1 MILEMTFTIGNI
13 FTLITLIIT
22 LGVFIW
28 KIGRFTSSME
38 RRMDKLDS
46 TIINQTDSILR
57 VETITKAEVL
67 RVETVTKSDI
77 ARLEALDEKCYTKV
91 KIKEHDFKIV
101 ELGNN
106 QIELRAQLPLQL
118 EAIRKEIGDLSN
130 EIKELRT
137 DIANRRKEDHG

>member
-1 MILEMTFTIGNI
+1 MTFTIGNI

-46 TIINQTDSILR
+46 TIINQTDSI
-57 VETITKAEVL
+57 L